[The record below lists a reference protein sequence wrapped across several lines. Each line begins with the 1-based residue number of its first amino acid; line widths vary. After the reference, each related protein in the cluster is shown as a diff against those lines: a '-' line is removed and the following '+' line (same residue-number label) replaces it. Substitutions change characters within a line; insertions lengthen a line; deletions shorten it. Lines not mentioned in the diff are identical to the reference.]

1 MDLSLPEQFLRVVF
15 FNFLWGKK
23 KENFISSF
31 SILFQIRTPFNYLL
45 MNLIIAESL
54 ITMYGLPVDFMAT
67 YHFGW
72 KMGEHLCKAT
82 GFILTTSGK
91 TGILLPELF
100 WSTARKKKFKL
111 SKYFFE
117 TRGWRTRIYKFF
129 EITRTIYSNSERSEP
144 FLVKECLF
152 ISFLDVSH
160 I

>member
-1 MDLSLPEQFLRVVF
+1 MEIIGNRR
-15 FNFLWGKK
+15 KK
-23 KENFISSF
+23 SFSSF

-72 KMGEHLCKAT
+72 KMGEKLCKAT

-100 WSTARKKKFKL
+100 WPTVRKKNSSCQNIFLKL
-111 SKYFFE
+111 EAEGREFTNFL
-117 TRGWRTRIYKFF
+117 
-129 EITRTIYSNSERSEP
+129 RSLEQ
-144 FLVKECLF
+144 FIQIVKVQNNF
-152 ISFLDVSH
+152 WYR
-160 I
+160 

>member
-1 MDLSLPEQFLRVVF
+1 MEIIGNRR
-15 FNFLWGKK
+15 KK
-23 KENFISSF
+23 SFSSF

-100 WSTARKKKFKL
+100 WPTVRKKKCPRDLEKL
-111 SKYFFE
+111 LKFE
-117 TRGWRTRIYKFF
+117 AEAKFF
-129 EITRTIYSNSERSEP
+129 NSQ
-144 FLVKECLF
+144 
-152 ISFLDVSH
+152 
-160 I
+160 